1 MISNSQIKA
10 AWIDKLKTT
19 SAITTVVPAIEIR
32 EDDWKGT
39 DFSYP
44 NIRVKLSPLSPTN
57 TSVDC
62 MVFSSEV
69 TILIFSEEKSSKQA
83 DDIASVVAGALWG
96 RGFTSNGVK
105 VSSVHLS
112 SLEPA
117 TVPERDTNS
126 WQSAVVFRTM
136 IQS

>member
-10 AWIDKLKTT
+10 AWIDKLKNT
-19 SAITTVVPAIEIR
+19 STITAVVPAIEIR

-39 DFSYP
+39 DFSFP

-62 MVFSSEV
+62 RVFSSEV

-83 DDIASVVAGALWG
+83 DDIASVVAEALWG
-96 RGFTSNGVK
+96 HGFTSNGVK
-105 VSSVHLS
+105 ISSVHLA

-117 TVPERDTNS
+117 MVPTKDSDT